1 MASCHRKCILQEVSD
16 HCHSLHPHRFVANP
30 IIDSARMGLSA
41 NTNVPSWSV
50 GLKLNTQGILVWFGS
65 FLLLTI
71 ILSIFEEMMCSNCML
86 VIFFPLHI
94 LSLCKLEVGCAIF
107 LPANFV
113 TIFSGRVAAHLT
125 LGGTVHYIDGM
136 GQDRLLGTAN
146 ARSEKM
152 PDTYAKSLLERT

>member
-1 MASCHRKCILQEVSD
+1 
-16 HCHSLHPHRFVANP
+16 
-30 IIDSARMGLSA
+30 MGLSE

-94 LSLCKLEVGCAIF
+94 SSLCKLEVGCAIF

-136 GQDRLLGTAN
+136 GQDSLLGTAN
-146 ARSEKM
+146 ARSEEM
-152 PDTYAKSLLERT
+152 PDTMLKAC

>member
-1 MASCHRKCILQEVSD
+1 MASCHRKCLLLEVSD
-16 HCHSLHPHRFVANP
+16 HCNYLHSHRFVANP
-30 IIDSARMGLSA
+30 IIDSAWAGLSA

-71 ILSIFEEMMCSNCML
+71 ILSIFEEMLCFNCMSS
-86 VIFFPLHI
+86 FSHS
-94 LSLCKLEVGCAIF
+94 SLCKLEVGCAIF

-146 ARSEKM
+146 ARGEKM
-152 PDTYAKSLLERT
+152 PDMDAKSLLERT